1 MHTVHYPTARGADFP
16 TVLVDGYIAAA
27 VGIMFSVNDYT
38 AELTW
43 AEQKI
48 IDEFFE
54 SLAWSK
60 FNPAKAGDSWDV
72 SRARYADLLNM
83 VDTNNR
89 WVYRGS
95 VTTPPCAENV
105 YWNELRTIYPV
116 SQKHVDQ
123 FKAHLKTAAG
133 YSGDQTLDVI
143 GNRREVQPETATHNV
158 MVYMEKGRP
167 DRARYEEDENKGPKG
182 ARGPGRYVRMAMGK
196 FGTQGLVVGCVIL
209 GVLTCFALI
218 LVCVLAQKVS
228 SAQKGQNQS
237 SGGGTTAAP
246 AAPAS
251 SDVQMADKPNQE

>member
-1 MHTVHYPTARGADFP
+1 MHTVHYPQGREKDGA
-16 TVLVDGYIAAA
+16 LVDGYIAAA
-27 VGIMFSVNDYT
+27 VGIMFSVNSYT

-54 SLAWSK
+54 SLAWGK
-60 FNPAKAGDSWDV
+60 FDPKNNKAGWDV

-133 YSGDQTLDVI
+133 YEGDQTLDVI
-143 GNRREVQPETATHNV
+143 GNRREVLPTNANHNV

-167 DRARYEEDENKGPKG
+167 DRTRYEEDENKGPKG

-237 SGGGTTAAP
+237 SSGGAATAP
-246 AAPAS
+246 PAS
-251 SDVQMADKPNQE
+251 EVEVVDTNKPNQE